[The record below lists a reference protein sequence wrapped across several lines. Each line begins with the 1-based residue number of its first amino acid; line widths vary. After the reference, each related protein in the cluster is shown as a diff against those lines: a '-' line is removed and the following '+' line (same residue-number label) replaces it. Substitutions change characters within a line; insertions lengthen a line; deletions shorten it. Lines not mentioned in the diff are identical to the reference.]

1 MFAIIGEE
9 ISDAFILEKLMRKS
23 WMYWKARSGKPYW
36 NMQYAFRGHIVV
48 LVNENTYS
56 DGETFA
62 EGFKRLGLG
71 TTIGTRTWGGQIWLH
86 GGNRLTDN
94 GIARAPMFGVYG
106 PEGKW
111 LIEGRGYMPDI
122 ELDNLPHETFNGKD
136 AQLEAAI
143 KLLQQKIEADPRDVP
158 PVPNYPDK
166 SFKNNRKN

>member
-1 MFAIIGEE
+1 
-9 ISDAFILEKLMRKS
+9 
-23 WMYWKARSGKPYW
+23 MYWKGRSGKPYW
-36 NMQYAFRGHIVV
+36 NMQYAFRGHMVV

-71 TTIGTRTWGGQIWLH
+71 TTIGMRTWGGQIWLNSA
-86 GGNRLTDN
+86 NRLTDN

-106 PEGKW
+106 PEGEW
-111 LIEGRGYMPDI
+111 LLEGRGYEPDI

-143 KLLQQKIEADPRDVP
+143 KLLQEKIAAEPRELPAVP
-158 PVPNYPDK
+158 TYPDK
-166 SFKNNRKN
+166 SFKNKQMFLLQMNYNLN